1 MDCPLQKRSELT
13 WEFTFCGSPER
24 LQIEWSSRVPFRGAK
39 GGNIFMHGAIPLS
52 MAALMAVGII
62 VIGCFYLVSPER
74 ISGTFG
80 LKPPASDADTRAWLR
95 PKGIRDVVSGL
106 IVLTMM
112 LTADARLVGIVLLV
126 EAIIPL
132 GDMSIILGSG
142 GSKSRAFSIHGVTC
156 AVMLVVGLLL
166 IHAI

>member
-1 MDCPLQKRSELT
+1 MLRIKDSAASC
-13 WEFTFCGSPER
+13 
-24 LQIEWSSRVPFRGAK
+24 SRGK
-39 GGNIFMHGAIPLS
+39 HFMHNAFPLS
-52 MAALMAVGII
+52 VAALIAVGII

-95 PKGIRDVVSGL
+95 PKGIRDVVAGL
-106 IVLTMM
+106 VVLTMM
-112 LTADARLVGIVLLV
+112 LTADGRSVGIALLV

-142 GSKSRAFSIHGVTC
+142 GSKSRALSIHGVTC

>member
-1 MDCPLQKRSELT
+1 
-13 WEFTFCGSPER
+13 
-24 LQIEWSSRVPFRGAK
+24 
-39 GGNIFMHGAIPLS
+39 MHNAIPLS
-52 MAALMAVGII
+52 LAALMAVAII

-74 ISGTFG
+74 MTGSFG

-95 PKGIRDVVSGL
+95 LKGIRDVVFGL
-106 IVLTMM
+106 VVLTMM
-112 LTADARLVGIVLLV
+112 LTADGRSVGIALLV

-142 GSKSRAFSIHGVTC
+142 GSKSKALSIHGVTC

-166 IHAI
+166 IDAI

>member
-1 MDCPLQKRSELT
+1 MD
-13 WEFTFCGSPER
+13 
-24 LQIEWSSRVPFRGAK
+24 
-39 GGNIFMHGAIPLS
+39 NAIPLIL
-52 MAALMAVGII
+52 AALMAVGVI

-74 ISGTFG
+74 ISGSFG

-95 PKGIRDVVSGL
+95 LKGIRDVASGL
-106 IVLTMM
+106 VVLTMT
-112 LTADARLVGIVLLV
+112 LTAESRLVGIALLV
-126 EAIIPL
+126 FTIVPF

-142 GSKSRAFSIHGVTC
+142 GRKAAAFSVHGVTC

>member
-1 MDCPLQKRSELT
+1 
-13 WEFTFCGSPER
+13 
-24 LQIEWSSRVPFRGAK
+24 
-39 GGNIFMHGAIPLS
+39 MHNAIPLLV
-52 MAALMAVGII
+52 AALIAVSII

-95 PKGIRDVVSGL
+95 PKGIRDVAAGL
-106 IVLTMM
+106 VVLTMM
-112 LTADARLVGIVLLV
+112 LTADTRMAGIAVLVF
-126 EAIIPL
+126 AIIPL
-132 GDMSIILGSG
+132 GDLSIVLGSG
-142 GSKSRAFSIHGVTC
+142 GTKSTAFSVHGVTC

>member
-1 MDCPLQKRSELT
+1 
-13 WEFTFCGSPER
+13 
-24 LQIEWSSRVPFRGAK
+24 
-39 GGNIFMHGAIPLS
+39 MHNAIPLIL
-52 MAALMAVGII
+52 AALLAVGII

-95 PKGIRDVVSGL
+95 PKGIRDVVAGL
-106 IVLTMM
+106 VVLAMM
-112 LTADARLVGIVLLV
+112 LTADKRSLGIALLV

-132 GDMSIILGSG
+132 GDMSIVLGSG
-142 GSKSRAFSIHGVTC
+142 GSKSRALSIHGLTC
-156 AVMLVVGLLL
+156 AVMLVAGLLL

>member
-1 MDCPLQKRSELT
+1 
-13 WEFTFCGSPER
+13 
-24 LQIEWSSRVPFRGAK
+24 
-39 GGNIFMHGAIPLS
+39 MHNAIPLIL
-52 MAALMAVGII
+52 AALIAVGII
-62 VIGCFYLVSPER
+62 VIGCFYLASPER
-74 ISGTFG
+74 ILGSFG
-80 LKPPASDADTRAWLR
+80 LKPPASDADTTAWLR
-95 PKGIRDVVSGL
+95 HKGIRDVVAGL
-106 IVLTMM
+106 VVLAMM
-112 LTADARLVGIVLLV
+112 LTADSRLVGIALLV